1 METMEPGLRVRCR
14 RTGRL
19 GVITEVVDPPRRGR
33 SLYVVWGGS
42 IDFSL
47 MSPDEIELDLETPRS
62 DGRAGSASDTDWR
75 ALLIDAD
82 LEMPGD
88 GG

>member
-1 METMEPGLRVRCR
+1 V
-14 RTGRL
+14 
-19 GVITEVVDPPRRGR
+19 VTEIVDPPRRGR

-42 IDFSL
+42 LDFSL
-47 MSPDEIELDLETPRS
+47 MSPDEIEVDFETPRG
-62 DGRAGSASDTDWR
+62 DGRSSSPGDGDWR
-75 ALLIDAD
+75 MLLIDTD